1 MPTPILPLARM
12 ARAPRR
18 WPRRAALFAALITAG
33 AVIARP
39 ADAIDCASAP
49 AGRAVEVCERDFLA
63 HGDAETGARLAEA
76 ERLAGNHA
84 VAAAIAN
91 GLLVTPVRADALWV
105 LGAIAL
111 DQDRLDAAIHALGNA
126 RELHRAAGDLAA
138 SSRDERAL
146 RRAERMRACTISP

>member
-18 WPRRAALFAALITAG
+18 WSRLALALAGLAVALGVRRG
-33 AVIARP
+33 DPV
-39 ADAIDCASAP
+39 DCASAP
-49 AGRAVEVCERDFLA
+49 AGRAVEVCEREFLER
-63 HGDAETGARLAEA
+63 GDAPTGARLAEA
-76 ERLAGNHA
+76 ERLAGNDA

-111 DQDRLDAAIHALGNA
+111 DQDRLDAAVHALGAA
-126 RELHRAAGDLAA
+126 RDLHRVAGDLAA
-138 SSRDERAL
+138 AARDDRAL
-146 RRAERMRACTISP
+146 RRAERSRACTISP